1 MSEPKNFEG
10 KLEQLETIVKE
21 LESGDL
27 PLEKAI
33 KRYEEGVRLS
43 KECQKML
50 SDAENVLVK
59 MMKEDGEE
67 TDFTMPNEE

>member
-50 SDAENVLVK
+50 TDAENVLVK

>member
-59 MMKEDGEE
+59 MMKDDGEE
-67 TDFTMPNEE
+67 TDFTMPSEE